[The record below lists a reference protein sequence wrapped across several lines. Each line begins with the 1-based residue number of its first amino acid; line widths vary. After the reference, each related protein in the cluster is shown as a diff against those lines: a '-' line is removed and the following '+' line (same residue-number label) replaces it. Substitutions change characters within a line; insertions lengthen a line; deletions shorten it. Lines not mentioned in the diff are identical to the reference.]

1 MGITHALSDRGRL
14 EKEIAGIADKA
25 DTLLCEI
32 KAAGI
37 DVATRKAIDA
47 GLDVVYMDNVP
58 TSVDGD
64 DATAFVMRAY
74 EAAAERFDQKE
85 R

>member
-1 MGITHALSDRGRL
+1 MGITHALSDRERL
-14 EKEIAGIADKA
+14 EKEIAGISDKA

-37 DVATRKAIDA
+37 DVATRRAIDG

-58 TSVDGD
+58 TSIDGED
-64 DATAFVMRAY
+64 EVAFVMRAY
-74 EAAAERFDQKE
+74 ESATGRFE
-85 R
+85 STAR